1 MVYNITQKVKLKDPR
16 RGEKMIK
23 QRLFNFNKIER
34 ASSEV
39 TPRAGLILFDGFM
52 KALKVDKMMEK
63 HMPVPGSNRGHK
75 AWEYIRPIS
84 LMQYGG
90 GLHIADLR
98 EIREDKVL
106 REATG
111 MGVVPSESGMGDW
124 LWRMGSGEGLKR
136 MKLAHKE
143 LVRRML
149 LLDDTQEYTLWVD
162 PTITDLKDKAYAQM
176 TYSGVRGDRPI
187 LVGLKELP
195 IFVHHEYRQ
204 GNAMGGTTQA
214 LREGFEAVESAG
226 KKIKHVAADSE
237 LYIGDNI
244 NYIRSK
250 GATFTIVADK
260 DAAVTEVIRHIPAID
275 WKPFYDKDGIKT
287 DREIAVTV
295 HAMAKT
301 EAFSLVVLRWRKAQ
315 PDLFSPDPY
324 CYHAIATDLKVDAAD
339 VIEIHRESIPDPCK
353 AVWEYN
359 QRAQM
364 ENMLKELKGG
374 FGAEHMP
381 CGSFEA
387 NAMYFSISVLT
398 YNLTIAQKYLV
409 IQEGLQK
416 SAIATLRW
424 KLLQIPA
431 WIAKHGN
438 RVYLKIATSV
448 EKFNHYIRML
458 NRIKAIAAS
467 P

>member
-1 MVYNITQKVKLKDPR
+1 
-16 RGEKMIK
+16 MIK
-23 QRLFNFNKIER
+23 QRLVNFNTIER

-52 KALKVDKMMEK
+52 KAMKVDKMMEK
-63 HMPVPGSNRGHK
+63 HMLVPGSNRGHK

-90 GLHIADLR
+90 GRHIADLR
-98 EIREDKVL
+98 EIREDGTL
-106 REATG
+106 RRATA
-111 MGVVPSESGMGDW
+111 MQLVPSDSGAGDW
-124 LWRMGSGEGLKR
+124 LKQAGSGEGLKKMTVVHR
-136 MKLAHKE
+136 Q
-143 LVRRML
+143 LVRKML
-149 LLDDTQEYTLWVD
+149 ILDNTKEYTLWAD
-162 PTITDLKDKAYAQM
+162 PTIIDLVDKAYAQM
-176 TYSGVRGDRPI
+176 TYTGVRGDRPI

-195 IFVHHEYRQ
+195 IFVHHKYRC
-204 GNAMGGTTQA
+204 GNAMGGTTEA
-214 LREGFEAVESAG
+214 LQVGFEAVESAG

-237 LYIGDNI
+237 LYTEGNV
-244 NYIRSK
+244 NYIRYK

-260 DAAVTEVIRHIPAID
+260 DAAVMEVIRHIPAEG
-275 WKPFYDKDGIKT
+275 WKPFYDKNGVKT
-287 DREIAVTV
+287 DREIAVTI

-324 CYHAIATDLKVDAAD
+324 CYHAIATDLKVDAAC
-339 VIEIHRESIPDPCK
+339 VIEVHRESVPDPCK
-353 AVWEYN
+353 AVWKYN

-387 NAMYFSISVLT
+387 NAMYFFISVLT
-398 YNLTIAQKYLV
+398 YNLTVAQKYLV
-409 IQEGLQK
+409 IQEGLQR
-416 SAIATLRW
+416 STIATLRW
-424 KLLQIPA
+424 KLLQVPA
-431 WIAKHGN
+431 WIARHGN
-438 RVYLKIATSV
+438 RVCLKIATTM
-448 EKFNHYIRML
+448 EKFNHYLRML
-458 NRIKAIAAS
+458 NRIEAIAAW

>member
-1 MVYNITQKVKLKDPR
+1 
-16 RGEKMIK
+16 MIK
-23 QRLFNFNKIER
+23 QRLVNFNRIEW

-52 KALKVDKMMEK
+52 KAMKVDEVVGA

-75 AWEYIRPIS
+75 AWDYIRPLS

-90 GLHIADLR
+90 GRHIADLR
-98 EIREDKVL
+98 EIREDGVL
-106 REATG
+106 RKATG
-111 MGVVPSESGMGDW
+111 MQVVPSDSGTGDW
-124 LWRMGSGEGLKR
+124 LKASGSGEGIKKMTVVHR
-136 MKLAHKE
+136 E
-143 LVRRML
+143 LVKRAL
-149 LLDDTQEYTLWVD
+149 TLDDTKEYTLWVD
-162 PTITDLKDKAYAQM
+162 PTIIDLADKAYAQM
-176 TYSGVRGDRPI
+176 TYTGVRGDRPI

-195 IFVHHEYRQ
+195 IFVHHEYRR
-204 GNAMGGTTQA
+204 GNAMGGTTEAIQV
-214 LREGFEAVESAG
+214 GFEVVEGAG
-226 KKIKHVAADSE
+226 KKIKHVAGDSE
-237 LYIGDNI
+237 LYTGDNI

-250 GATFTIVADK
+250 GASFTIVADK
-260 DAAVTEVIRHIPAID
+260 DEAVMEVIRHIPAAD
-275 WKPFYDKDGIKT
+275 WKPFYDKKGVKT

-301 EAFSLVVLRWRKAQ
+301 EAFSLVVLRWQKAQ

-324 CYHAIATDLKVDAAD
+324 CYHAIATDLKVDAAK
-339 VIEIHRESIPDPCK
+339 VIEVHRESVPDPCK

-387 NAMYFSISVLT
+387 NTMYFSISVLT

-409 IQEGLQK
+409 IQEGLQR
-416 SAIATLRW
+416 STIATLRW
-424 KLLQIPA
+424 KLLQVPA
-431 WIAKHGN
+431 WLARHGN
-438 RVYLKIATSV
+438 RVCLKIATTM
-448 EKFNHYIRML
+448 EKFNHYLRML
-458 NRIKAIAAS
+458 NRIEAIAAW

>member
-1 MVYNITQKVKLKDPR
+1 
-16 RGEKMIK
+16 MIK
-23 QRLFNFNKIER
+23 QRLVNFNKIER

-52 KALKVDKMMEK
+52 KAMKVDKMLGA
-63 HMPVPGSNRGHK
+63 HMPVPGSNRGHN

-90 GLHIADLR
+90 GRHIADLR
-98 EIREDKVL
+98 EIREDGAL
-106 REATG
+106 RKATG
-111 MGVVPSESGMGDW
+111 MQVVPSDSGTGDW
-124 LWRMGSGEGLKR
+124 LKQAGSGEGIKKMKR
-136 MKLAHKE
+136 VHRE
-143 LVRRML
+143 LVRRTL
-149 LLDDTQEYTLWVD
+149 SLDDTEEYTLWAD
-162 PTITDLKDKAYAQM
+162 PTIIDLADKAYAQM
-176 TYSGVRGDRPI
+176 TYTGVRGDRPI

-214 LREGFEAVESAG
+214 LQAGFEAVESAG

-237 LYIGDNI
+237 LYTEDNV
-244 NYIRSK
+244 NYIKDK

-260 DAAVTEVIRHIPAID
+260 DVAVMEVIRHIPAPG
-275 WKPFYDKDGIKT
+275 WKPFYNKEGIKT

-301 EAFSLVVLRWRKAQ
+301 EAFTLVVLRWRKQQ

-324 CYHAIATDLKVDAAD
+324 CYHAIATDLKLDAAK
-339 VIEIHRESIPDPCK
+339 VIEVHRESVPDPCK
-353 AVWEYN
+353 AVWKYN

-409 IQEGLQK
+409 IREGLQR
-416 SAIATLRW
+416 STIATLRW

-431 WIAKHGN
+431 WLARHGN
-438 RVYLKIATSV
+438 RIRLKIATTV

-458 NRIKAIAAS
+458 NRIEAIAAS